1 MWKKIL
7 EIAAR
12 LVTLGRELEQNRND
26 VKELRRDLL
35 NLALLV
41 QRLSDEIRLSGQRE
55 AAERE
60 KLVLQLD
67 NELLKFERKLPPA
80 HGSGKGKRH

>member
-26 VKELRRDLL
+26 IKELRRDLL
-35 NLALLV
+35 NLTLLV
-41 QRLSDEIRLSGQRE
+41 QRLSDEIRLNSNHE

-60 KLVLQLD
+60 KLALQID
-67 NELLKFERKLPPA
+67 NELLKFERQLPPA
-80 HGSGKGKRH
+80 LDISKRKK